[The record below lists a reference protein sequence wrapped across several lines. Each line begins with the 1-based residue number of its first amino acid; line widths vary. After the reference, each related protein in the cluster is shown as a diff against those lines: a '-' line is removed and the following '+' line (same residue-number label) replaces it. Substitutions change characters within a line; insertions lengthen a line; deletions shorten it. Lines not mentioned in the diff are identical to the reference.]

1 MFKNVEVVKTKTSS
15 VPTLISSGTEIL
27 GDIHFDGEL
36 IIEGRVKGSIHAP
49 EDSSAVIK
57 IADKG
62 VVEGDIRVPSA
73 VINGLV
79 QGDVVCGKH
88 IELASKAIVVG
99 DLHYNLIEMVLG
111 SEVNGKL
118 MHINA
123 SKSEMER
130 LEQGQARLS
139 VAPDSVS

>member
-1 MFKNVEVVKTKTSS
+1 M
-15 VPTLISSGTEIL
+15 
-27 GDIHFDGEL
+27 
-36 IIEGRVKGSIHAP
+36 
-49 EDSSAVIK
+49 
-57 IADKG
+57 
-62 VVEGDIRVPSA
+62 
-73 VINGLV
+73 
-79 QGDVVCGKH
+79 
-88 IELASKAIVVG
+88 G

>member
-1 MFKNVEVVKTKTSS
+1 MFKNVEVVKANTST
-15 VPTLISSGTEIL
+15 VPTLISNGTEIL

-36 IIEGRVKGSIHAP
+36 IIEGRVKGSIHAL
-49 EDSSAVIK
+49 EDSLAVIR

-79 QGDVVCGKH
+79 QGDVVCVKH

-123 SKSEMER
+123 SKPEMER
-130 LEQGQARLS
+130 LEQDQSRLS
-139 VAPDSVS
+139 VARD

>member
-1 MFKNVEVVKTKTSS
+1 M
-15 VPTLISSGTEIL
+15 
-27 GDIHFDGEL
+27 
-36 IIEGRVKGSIHAP
+36 
-49 EDSSAVIK
+49 
-57 IADKG
+57 
-62 VVEGDIRVPSA
+62 EGDIRVPSA

>member
-1 MFKNVEVVKTKTSS
+1 MFKNIEAVKTNASS
-15 VPTLISSGTEIL
+15 VPTLISNGTEIL

-36 IIEGRVKGSIHAP
+36 IVEGRVKGSIHAL
-49 EDSSAVIK
+49 EDSSAVIR

-62 VVEGDIRVPSA
+62 VVEGNIRVPSA

-79 QGDVVCGKH
+79 QGDVFCGKH

-123 SKSEMER
+123 SKPEVER
-130 LEQGQARLS
+130 LEQDQSRLS
-139 VAPDSVS
+139 VTQD

>member
-36 IIEGRVKGSIHAP
+36 IIEGRVKGSIHAL
-49 EDSSAVIK
+49 EDSSAV
-57 IADKG
+57 KG

>member
-1 MFKNVEVVKTKTSS
+1 MFKNIEVVKTNASS
-15 VPTLISSGTEIL
+15 VPTLISNGTEIS

-36 IIEGRVKGSIHAP
+36 IIEGRVKGSIHAL

-62 VVEGDIRVPSA
+62 VVEGNIRVPSA

-79 QGDVVCGKH
+79 QGDVFCGKH

-123 SKSEMER
+123 SKPEVER
-130 LEQGQARLS
+130 LEQDQSRLS
-139 VAPDSVS
+139 VTQD